1 MVRQNFSYLYIQKW
15 EAHHR
20 NVEAWLMR
28 DVEKVIS
35 SEISSKEASTILLEI
50 LINQTH
56 LQADGLS
63 IPLKLTNIIVPSE
76 ETQPSHLILETT
88 HQIKLIR
95 SVSLQ
100 LPKTLGDYH
109 LQVVQPIYR
118 FV

>member
-1 MVRQNFSYLYIQKW
+1 
-15 EAHHR
+15 
-20 NVEAWLMR
+20 MR

-35 SEISSKEASTILLEI
+35 SEISSEEASTILLEI

-76 ETQPSHLILETT
+76 ETQPSHLILEAT

-95 SVSLQ
+95 
-100 LPKTLGDYH
+100 
-109 LQVVQPIYR
+109 
-118 FV
+118 